1 VSRALRA
8 LPALLLLAGCAAT
21 RPAPSAV
28 ELGPSRPAPAARM
41 VAYADELAQRGEARE
56 ALLTYER
63 VVRDYP
69 ADPATPGALYGL
81 GRVQASATSPVRN
94 YRAAQAAFTRLLVEH
109 PGSRWDADARAWKVV
124 LGDLLAR
131 DEETARLR
139 SQLEL
144 LRRTDLEL
152 ELATGAPAPAAR
164 AQDDQR
170 IAAAWTRRLLM
181 TSRTPFT
188 SRAICSARV
197 RISGLGTVPFRAT
210 TPWLVS
216 TSIRVTVLIFSAASF
231 AFTFVVIP
239 ASSMFSPSVRP
250 VVD

>member
-1 VSRALRA
+1 MSRALRA
-8 LPALLLLAGCAAT
+8 LPALLLLAGCAAA
-21 RPAPSAV
+21 RPVPSAV
-28 ELGPSRPAPAARM
+28 ELGPSRPAPAGRM

-81 GRVQASATSPVRN
+81 GRVQASAASPVRN

-109 PGSRWDADARAWKVV
+109 PGSRWDADARAWRVV

-152 ELATGAPAPAAR
+152 E
-164 AQDDQR
+164 
-170 IAAAWTRRLLM
+170 RR
-181 TSRTPFT
+181 R
-188 SRAICSARV
+188 
-197 RISGLGTVPFRAT
+197 
-210 TPWLVS
+210 
-216 TSIRVTVLIFSAASF
+216 
-231 AFTFVVIP
+231 
-239 ASSMFSPSVRP
+239 
-250 VVD
+250 